1 MGNKGLL
8 PCGLSTYILKVL
20 MTRQKQGIAYTML
33 IRLIKASEAVFL
45 ALSNQDLR
53 IKTWIRHFPGQYPFP
68 NFLIFIIYRIM
79 QGLGANITPETV

>member
-45 ALSNQDLR
+45 ALQT
-53 IKTWIRHFPGQYPFP
+53 KT
-68 NFLIFIIYRIM
+68 
-79 QGLGANITPETV
+79 